1 MRVSL
6 QGYLLVSP
14 EDLAAVRQ
22 ALPLHISL
30 TRQEVV
36 CVLFQVTESHQQTG
50 RFDVHEEFVDRPS
63 FEAHQARVKNSDW
76 GAISRHAERF
86 YQITED
92 CLSRS
97 SAIR

>member
-6 QGYLLVSP
+6 QGYILVPP
-14 EDLAAVRQ
+14 EDLTAVRQ

-30 TRQEVV
+30 TRQEAG
-36 CVLFQVTESHQQTG
+36 CILFEVTESHQQTG
-50 RFDVHEEFVDRPS
+50 RFDVHEQFVDRPA

-92 CLSRS
+92 YL
-97 SAIR
+97 